1 MASLR
6 EEVLNQIA
14 EDEKKTGRKV
24 VLRRYLAEINPRL
37 VKSQGAANQI
47 LREENPLDPQM
58 LAAVNLAA
66 AFASRVPMCIKNNMQ
81 GAKAAGLSNDQI
93 GAIMAQTQFM
103 TGTAVLSA
111 SLEGLQ
117 TLLGPLPE

>member
-1 MASLR
+1 MATLKD
-6 EEVLNQIA
+6 EILQQIA
-14 EDEKKTGRKV
+14 EEEQKAGRKF
-24 VLRRYLAEINPRL
+24 VLRRYLAEINPHL
-37 VKSQGAANQI
+37 VQAQRAATQA

-66 AFASRVPMCIKNNMQ
+66 ALASRVPLCIKNNMQ
-81 GAKAAGLSNDQI
+81 AARNAGLSTEQI

-111 SLEGLQ
+111 SLEGLE
-117 TLLGPLPE
+117 TLLSPLD

>member
-1 MASLR
+1 MATLKDQI
-6 EEVLNQIA
+6 LNQIS
-14 EDEKKTGRKV
+14 EEEQKIGRKM
-24 VLRRYLAEINPRL
+24 VLRRYLAEINPHL
-37 VKSQGAANQI
+37 VQAQGAAARA

-66 AFASRVPMCIKNNMQ
+66 ALASRVPLCIKNNLQ
-81 GAKAAGLSNDQI
+81 AAKQAGLSTEQI

-117 TLLGPLPE
+117 ALLGPLE